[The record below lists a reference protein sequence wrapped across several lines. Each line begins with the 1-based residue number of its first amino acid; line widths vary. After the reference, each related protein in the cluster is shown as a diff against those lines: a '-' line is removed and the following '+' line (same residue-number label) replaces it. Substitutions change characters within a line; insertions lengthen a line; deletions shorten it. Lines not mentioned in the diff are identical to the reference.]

1 MASAGVAESRE
12 EESVYDRLVELVF
25 SGDYGPG
32 SKLTERELAEQL
44 QVSRIPVRESLGR
57 MVAQGLLLGGGR
69 REGVRMRQYTPDE
82 IRQLYEFRLF
92 LEAGAA
98 RAATKYAQAADIE
111 RLEAACREMEAHVGE
126 YGSQVW
132 AKLDHQFHR
141 ALVHASHNKRAIAT
155 LRSLLTECHYVFY
168 LRPSRQRRQPT
179 AEEATA
185 WMKAVQ
191 QEHRLMVDYIVAGD
205 PDGVEQLL
213 RKHIAPQRF

>member
-1 MASAGVAESRE
+1 MATAETTRLP

-25 SGDYGPG
+25 SGNYEPG
-32 SKLTERELAEQL
+32 SKLTERDLAEQL
-44 QVSRIPVRESLGR
+44 QVSRIPVRESLGK

-69 REGVRMRQYTPDE
+69 REGVRIRQYTPDE

-92 LEAGAA
+92 LEVGAV
-98 RAATKYAQAADIE
+98 RAATEYAQAADIE
-111 RLEAACREMEAHVGE
+111 RIEAACEAMGRHVGE
-126 YGSQVW
+126 YGSQTW
-132 AKLDHQFHR
+132 AKLDHQFHK
-141 ALVHASHNKRAIAT
+141 ALVQASHNKRAITA

-185 WMKAVQ
+185 WMDKVQ
-191 QEHRLMVDYIVAGD
+191 QEHRLLVEHITAGD
-205 PDGVEQLL
+205 ADGAERLL

>member
-1 MASAGVAESRE
+1 MSTIEIAEPQ

-25 SGDYGPG
+25 SGDYEPG
-32 SKLTERELAEQL
+32 SKLTERRLAEQL
-44 QVSRIPVRESLGR
+44 QVSRIPVRESLGK
-57 MVAQGLLLGGGR
+57 MVAQGMLLGGGR

-92 LEAGAA
+92 LEVGAA
-98 RAATKYAQAADIE
+98 RAATKYAQTIDIN
-111 RLEAACREMEAHVGE
+111 RIEATCQEMERHVGE
-126 YGSQVW
+126 YGSQTW

-141 ALVHASHNKRAIAT
+141 ALIQASHNKRAIGT
-155 LRSLLTECHYVFY
+155 VRLLLTECHYVFY

-191 QEHRLMVDYIVAGD
+191 QEHRQLVDCVVAGD
-205 PDGVEQLL
+205 PDGVEQIL